1 VCSAV
6 LLAAS
11 IQLTASAA
19 DSVLT
24 LIQDGTPAHPRNS
37 EGSFATLRSGR
48 IIYYYSQFSGGD
60 SDFSPCRIA
69 QIESSDEGRTWSE
82 PRVVFTPEPGTM
94 EMSVSL
100 LRLASGKLA
109 CFTAI
114 KRDKIDCR
122 PYMRISE
129 DDGATWSAPRLVVEA
144 PGYFVLNNDRVIQTK
159 SGRLIMPLG
168 WHRLSPQAPTAYE
181 GIDLRAVALWY
192 YSDDEG
198 ATWTEAKTW
207 WALPAVTVTGLQEPG
222 VVELADGSLLSWA
235 RTDQGQQY
243 SFHSRDNGVT
253 WSAPQPMMTMRSP
266 AAPASIMR
274 LPGSSDLLAAYVD
287 YSGQFPFE
295 LPKRTY
301 DGRNPLVAAVSSDNG
316 VTWQTRQLLGSDPQ
330 RDYCYTAIHFTKDA
344 TLFAYLDVS
353 RDPKQPHRMLIQRVS
368 LAKLTTPEDALS
380 VRSKAVLRE
389 VMAADET
396 WIKIHAAEA
405 LIAGGESVA
414 VRAQMLKL
422 SANPDAL
429 VYRVG
434 VWRVLANTSAT
445 PAERAACVAQVEKIF
460 LNPAAPDR
468 SQALETLCKLRVR
481 VTGPVLDEVRK
492 MAADPQAPLRHL
504 SLWALTVAEEPGA
517 RASLTALLQSPEERQ
532 RMVAA
537 YAFRLLREKDPAALA
552 ALAQAAAREPATSA
566 GYPYLVSAAYALG
579 ADPARSAAWQF
590 ELQKIIGNA
599 SAADAAR
606 FEACQGLLAQTTPA
620 GRPDFAGLLASPGPD
635 TRVGAALVI
644 LSVAARQ

>member
-1 VCSAV
+1 
-6 LLAAS
+6 
-11 IQLTASAA
+11 
-19 DSVLT
+19 
-24 LIQDGTPAHPRNS
+24 
-37 EGSFATLRSGR
+37 
-48 IIYYYSQFSGGD
+48 
-60 SDFSPCRIA
+60 
-69 QIESSDEGRTWSE
+69 
-82 PRVVFTPEPGTM
+82 
-94 EMSVSL
+94 
-100 LRLASGKLA
+100 
-109 CFTAI
+109 
-114 KRDKIDCR
+114 
-122 PYMRISE
+122 
-129 DDGATWSAPRLVVEA
+129 
-144 PGYFVLNNDRVIQTK
+144 
-159 SGRLIMPLG
+159 
-168 WHRLSPQAPTAYE
+168 
-181 GIDLRAVALWY
+181 
-192 YSDDEG
+192 
-198 ATWTEAKTW
+198 
-207 WALPAVTVTGLQEPG
+207 
-222 VVELADGSLLSWA
+222 
-235 RTDQGQQY
+235 
-243 SFHSRDNGVT
+243 
-253 WSAPQPMMTMRSP
+253 
-266 AAPASIMR
+266 
-274 LPGSSDLLAAYVD
+274 
-287 YSGQFPFE
+287 
-295 LPKRTY
+295 
-301 DGRNPLVAAVSSDNG
+301 
-316 VTWQTRQLLGSDPQ
+316 
-330 RDYCYTAIHFTKDA
+330 
-344 TLFAYLDVS
+344 
-353 RDPKQPHRMLIQRVS
+353 
-368 LAKLTTPEDALS
+368 
-380 VRSKAVLRE
+380 
-389 VMAADET
+389 MAAEET